1 MKLLHAAMLGAC
13 VLALCACG
21 SSGHKAPAKVV
32 ARKSASGRHASV
44 TASFK
49 FRILSDVSVHVAAT
63 PAQPVEG
70 GWVAS
75 CGAGLFVRWRDS
87 ADFARR
93 TPFDMDIR
101 TFTPEQNQT
110 CEVVAVATLAR
121 SGRLTVELRGRQ
133 S

>member
-1 MKLLHAAMLGAC
+1 MKLLRAATLGAC

-21 SSGHKAPAKVV
+21 SSGHKAAAEVV

-49 FRILSDVSVHVAAT
+49 FRVLSDVSVHVAAT
-63 PAQPVEG
+63 PAQRVEG
-70 GWVAS
+70 GWVIS
-75 CGAGLFVRWRDS
+75 CGAGLFVMSRDS

-93 TPFDMDIR
+93 APFDLPVNAL
-101 TFTPEQNQT
+101 TAGANQT
-110 CEVVAVATLAR
+110 CELVAVATLAR
-121 SGRLTVELRGRQ
+121 SGRVTVLLRGRQ